1 MNIRPRFAN
10 CGAFQNIQKVQH
22 MKKAIILAALLPL
35 MPLAVS
41 AQAPAAKGDAAAG
54 KAKASAICSGCHGV
68 PGTKAAYPSVYM
80 VPKIGGQNA
89 DYIVAALKAYRS
101 GDRYN
106 ETMKALATQMSEKDL
121 ADVAAYYAQ
130 K

>member
-1 MNIRPRFAN
+1 
-10 CGAFQNIQKVQH
+10 

-35 MPLAVS
+35 WGATGAG
-41 AQAPAAKGDAAAG
+41 AQAPAAASAKGDAAAG

-68 PGTKAAYPSVYM
+68 PGTKAAYPSVYL

-89 DYIVAALKAYRS
+89 DYIVAALKAYKS
-101 GDRYN
+101 GERYN
-106 ETMKALATQMSEKDL
+106 ETMKALATQLSDKDTL
-121 ADVAAYYAQ
+121 DVAAYYAQ

>member
-1 MNIRPRFAN
+1 
-10 CGAFQNIQKVQH
+10 
-22 MKKAIILAALLPL
+22 
-35 MPLAVS
+35 
-41 AQAPAAKGDAAAG
+41 
-54 KAKASAICSGCHGV
+54 
-68 PGTKAAYPSVYM
+68 

-89 DYIVAALKAYRS
+89 EYILAALKAYRS

-106 ETMKALATQMSEKDL
+106 ETMKALATQLSEKDM